1 MALNS
6 VVAKASSIAS
16 NNVTVY
22 TVPADKQFANVSL
35 NLTNNGG
42 SASAVRVAVSTAASP
57 AAVDYLEYGVSLPA
71 NGGSLRRTNMVLS
84 ASEKIIVWADS
95 NNVGIRAF
103 GLEQI

>member
-22 TVPADKQFANVSL
+22 TVPSDKQFANVSV
-35 NLTNNGG
+35 NLTNNGT
-42 SASAVRVAVSTAASP
+42 SASAVRMAITSAATPS
-57 AAVDYLEYGVSLPA
+57 AVDHIEYGVSLPA
-71 NGGSLRRTNMVLS
+71 NGGSLRRTNIVLS
-84 ASEKIIVWADS
+84 ASEKIMVWADS

>member
-22 TVPADKQFANVSL
+22 TVPSDKQFANLSL
-35 NLTNNGG
+35 NLTNNGT
-42 SASAVRVAVSTAASP
+42 SASTVRVAVTTAASP
-57 AAVDYLEYGVSLPA
+57 GTVDYLEYGVSLPA

-84 ASEKIIVWADS
+84 ASEKVVVWSDS
-95 NNVGIRAF
+95 NNIGIRAF